1 MTCVSVS
8 RGFRGG
14 RKNDEGEGEGV
25 EREREGGG
33 GFKREREAG
42 EIRENE

>member
-14 RKNDEGEGEGV
+14 RKNDEGEGEVV

-33 GFKREREAG
+33 VKREREAG